1 MVSDERLGEFT
12 PPQRTLMG
20 PGPCDVDPA
29 VLRMMSAPP
38 VGHLDPFFLK
48 TMDEVRELLRQLF
61 RTKNVLTFPI
71 SGTGTAGMETCL
83 VNMIEPGDKVLVCV
97 KGYFG
102 ERMCQMTKRLGGEL
116 VRLEGEWGRP
126 FDVEALRLAIKQHS
140 PKLVCIVHAETSTGV
155 YQPLEGLADV
165 VREHDAYLLV
175 DCVTSLA
182 GVPVEVDEWGWDAC
196 YSGTQK
202 CVACPPGLSP
212 VTFSDRA
219 VERLEARSVDPM
231 SWYFDVGLLN
241 TYWGG
246 DRAYHHTAPV
256 NMIYGLREALRLIF
270 EEGLE
275 QRWAR
280 HGENA
285 HALWAGLEA
294 MGLPLVVEEAARLPS
309 LTAVRIPEGI
319 DDLTVRQRLLNEFN
333 IEIGGGLGPF
343 RGNVWRIGL
352 MGYTSKRRNV
362 FLALAALESVLC
374 DEGFQC
380 ERGAAVAAA
389 AASYSG

>member
-1 MVSDERLGEFT
+1 MEAR
-12 PPQRTLMG
+12 
-20 PGPCDVDPA
+20 CVDP
-29 VLRMMSAPP
+29 
-38 VGHLDPFFLK
+38 
-48 TMDEVRELLRQLF
+48 T
-61 RTKNVLTFPI
+61 
-71 SGTGTAGMETCL
+71 
-83 VNMIEPGDKVLVCV
+83 
-97 KGYFG
+97 
-102 ERMCQMTKRLGGEL
+102 
-116 VRLEGEWGRP
+116 
-126 FDVEALRLAIKQHS
+126 
-140 PKLVCIVHAETSTGV
+140 
-155 YQPLEGLADV
+155 
-165 VREHDAYLLV
+165 
-175 DCVTSLA
+175 
-182 GVPVEVDEWGWDAC
+182 
-196 YSGTQK
+196 
-202 CVACPPGLSP
+202 
-212 VTFSDRA
+212 
-219 VERLEARSVDPM
+219 
-231 SWYFDVGLLN
+231 SWYLDVGLLS

-389 AASYSG
+389 AASNSG